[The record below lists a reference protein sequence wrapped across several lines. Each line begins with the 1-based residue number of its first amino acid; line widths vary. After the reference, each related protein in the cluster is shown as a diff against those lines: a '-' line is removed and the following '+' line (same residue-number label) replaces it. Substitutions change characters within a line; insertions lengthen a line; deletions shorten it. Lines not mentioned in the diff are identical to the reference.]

1 MWAAVPLVRFG
12 SPTQRI
18 SLQSARPA
26 GEKKEM
32 DPHLFRK
39 QRYPA
44 GTDGRTGDTEGV
56 CGILFGSIAKARRC
70 EDDA

>member
-1 MWAAVPLVRFG
+1 
-12 SPTQRI
+12 
-18 SLQSARPA
+18 
-26 GEKKEM
+26 M

-44 GTDGRTGDTEGV
+44 GTDGRTGDTGGV
-56 CGILFGSIAKARRC
+56 CDILSGSIAKARRR